1 MIEEYTGP
9 ASKVCLSGGLT
20 KSELFNQIQADAC
33 GRTLLLGQDPEATAK
48 GAFLSA
54 AMAFGIVKGPKEA
67 EKLLAA
73 GKDSYSPVRENT
85 QIYREMIQK
94 RKRLYR
100 ALEDA

>member
-1 MIEEYTGP
+1 MQSYARFHGHQPDQMCIR
-9 ASKVCLSGGLT
+9 
-20 KSELFNQIQADAC
+20 D
-33 GRTLLLGQDPEATAK
+33 R
-48 GAFLSA
+48 FLSA